1 MLLSKNEEIMVYNA
15 GIIIYWPFLT
25 RYFEEL
31 GLVAEGRF
39 VDEESRKR
47 AVYLL
52 QFLVYG
58 VTHFPEHHLVLNK
71 ILVGMPVEE
80 QLSAPINLTDYE
92 QEVSF
97 SLMNGLIANW
107 PQLANTSIEGMQES
121 FIRREAILERNE
133 EKTTL
138 SVERKGF
145 DVLFQSL
152 PWNINLVD
160 LPWMENPISVN
171 WM

>member
-1 MLLSKNEEIMVYNA
+1 
-15 GIIIYWPFLT
+15 
-25 RYFEEL
+25 
-31 GLVAEGRF
+31 
-39 VDEESRKR
+39 
-47 AVYLL
+47 
-52 QFLVYG
+52 
-58 VTHFPEHHLVLNK
+58 
-71 ILVGMPVEE
+71 MPVEE

-97 SLMNGLIANW
+97 SFMNGLIANW

-133 EKTTL
+133 ETTTL